1 MPRPVIRGDDE
12 TLAVTTN
19 SDFERTAKNGREA
32 VETATPRRSSKSHEK
47 DNTDPDGYASS
58 DLKVFFEAADVA
70 AGRDC
75 CQFPPTLKEKTTVFS
90 IFLLRVGIIGCKII
104 AQWISDRVN
113 DALFLKTI
121 PTFVTQSVRA
131 TLR

>member
-32 VETATPRRSSKSHEK
+32 VETATPRRSSKSREK

-75 CQFPPTLKEKTTVFS
+75 CQFPPPLE
-90 IFLLRVGIIGCKII
+90 GE
-104 AQWISDRVN
+104 N
-113 DALFLKTI
+113 DCFFNFPFKGGNH
-121 PTFVTQSVRA
+121 RM
-131 TLR
+131 